1 MDWRRE
7 GEMLESI
14 LALLV
19 SFASLADRAARLPLL
34 LQLPVL
40 SFLARGED
48 VARSFLVDLPS
59 GALAHVAV
67 SNAADRAER
76 LAAEFRALARLL
88 RALLAR
94 ARRRAWLS
102 GEETGLRDDS
112 SARPRPIAHPG
123 RPVAALRAPD
133 TS

>member
-7 GEMLESI
+7 GEMLEQI

-19 SFASLADRAARLPLL
+19 SFASLADRAAGLPLCL
-34 LQLPVL
+34 ALPVL
-40 SFLARGED
+40 AFLARGEA
-48 VARSFLVDLPS
+48 VARSFLIDLPS

-76 LAAEFRALARLL
+76 LAAEFRAQARLL

-94 ARRRAWLS
+94 ARRRARFS
-102 GEETGLRDDS
+102 VRD
-112 SARPRPIAHPG
+112 ARPPMPPHMATRPGHRVP
-123 RPVAALRAPD
+123 ALAAPD

>member
-1 MDWRRE
+1 MDWRKE
-7 GEMLESI
+7 GEMLEAI

-19 SFASLADRAARLPLL
+19 SFASLADRAAKLPLL

-40 SFLARGED
+40 AFLARGED
-48 VARSFLVDLPS
+48 VARAVLIDLPS

-67 SNAADRAER
+67 SNATDRTER

-88 RALLAR
+88 RALLVK

-102 GEETGLRDDS
+102 CEETVLRAGS
-112 SARPRPIAHPG
+112 STEPSMAARPG
-123 RPVAALRAPD
+123 RLVPASPAPD

>member
-7 GEMLESI
+7 GEILESI

-19 SFASLADRAARLPLL
+19 SFASLADRAAKLPLL

-40 SFLARGED
+40 AFLSRGED
-48 VARSFLVDLPS
+48 VARAFRIDLPS
-59 GALAHVAV
+59 GALAHVAI
-67 SNAADRAER
+67 SNATDRTER

-88 RALLAR
+88 RALLTQ
-94 ARRRAWLS
+94 ARRRARFS
-102 GEETGLRDDS
+102 GEETGLRAVS
-112 SARPRPIAHPG
+112 STEPTVAARPG
-123 RPVAALRAPD
+123 RRLPASPAPD